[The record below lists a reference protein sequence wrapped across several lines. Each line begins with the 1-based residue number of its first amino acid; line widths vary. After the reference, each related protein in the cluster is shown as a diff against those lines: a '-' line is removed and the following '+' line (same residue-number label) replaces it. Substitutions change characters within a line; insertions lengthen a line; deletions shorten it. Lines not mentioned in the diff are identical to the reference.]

1 MKGNNKTNYE
11 LFLKDLFN
19 AYTDMILEHI
29 DNEDIECDFGSE
41 GFGQHWYETLADLTI
56 DLSTQSFQDIV
67 FSLEEEAIECAQLL
81 TEEHEQKLLEQDDK

>member
-29 DNEDIECDFGSE
+29 DNEDIECDFEGE

-56 DLSTQSFQDIV
+56 DLSIQSFQDIV
-67 FSLEEEAIECAQLL
+67 FSLEEQAIECAKLL
-81 TEEHEQKLLEQDDK
+81 IEEHEQNLSEE